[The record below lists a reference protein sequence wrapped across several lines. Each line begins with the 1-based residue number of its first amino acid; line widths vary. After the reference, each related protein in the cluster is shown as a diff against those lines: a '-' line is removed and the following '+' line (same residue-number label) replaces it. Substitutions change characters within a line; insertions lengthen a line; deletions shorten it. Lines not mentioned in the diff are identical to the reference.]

1 MFPCHLVI
9 EEVKKCFNELHGLNK
24 KEKYHP
30 ASTIELEKCKLK
42 LDRYLRKC
50 DR

>member
-9 EEVKKCFNELHGLNK
+9 EEVKKCFSELNRLNK
-24 KEKYHP
+24 KDKYHP